1 MTEISGFGNLTQM
14 EAATPNS
21 SSASTGKSLLLHWLV
36 RCVKWTLFWGLALPI
51 VWIGLAGERTLD
63 ARYMVCG
70 IDPDPVFNEQY
81 WEDGWPLVYLRR
93 HVVNEES
100 AFYRVDQG
108 FLKFAGG
115 RLAADVLILAV
126 ILGAAGYVLW
136 APAKSAA
143 LRGFGK
149 FSLRSALA
157 GVTIVC
163 LAAAS
168 YGNAWRQ
175 SQYELGVGAR
185 LEQLGHHVQYGRSGP
200 RWLTRLFSRDSE
212 WVTFRVMKEFELFE
226 EAGDRDLEIA
236 LQTGLKDAAHL
247 QELHLGDSWITDD
260 GLARLLAARRSWSIE
275 KLSVDRTPITGQAF
289 AGCRSLD
296 QLEVIWMNESKCTDD
311 GVAAVS
317 RLPGVTFLNVSD
329 CPVTARSIDYALE
342 MPKLRKFV
350 AFDSSIVA
358 ADGDELRA
366 RGVECLPED
375 NPEFVDCFSDE
386 TYTPDPFAASELF
399 GDDPFASPG
408 D

>member
-1 MTEISGFGNLTQM
+1 M
-14 EAATPNS
+14 EAVVSNS
-21 SSASTGKSLLLHWLV
+21 RSSTWKGLLLRWLV
-36 RCVKWTLFWGLALPI
+36 RCVKVALFMGIALPV
-51 VWIGLAGERTLD
+51 VWIGLAGEPTFD
-63 ARYMVCG
+63 ARYWVCG
-70 IDPDPVFNEQY
+70 LDPDPVFSEQY
-81 WEDGWPLVYLRR
+81 WEHGWPLVYLRR

-100 AFYRVDQG
+100 AFYRVDHG
-108 FLKFAGG
+108 FLKFTGV
-115 RLAADVLILAV
+115 RLAADMLILAV

-143 LRGFGK
+143 LRGFAK

-175 SQYELGVGAR
+175 SQYELAVGAR
-185 LEQLGHHVQYGRSGP
+185 LEQLGHRVQYGRSGP
-200 RWLTRLFSRDSE
+200 RWLTRLFTRDSE
-212 WVTFRVMKEFELFE
+212 WVTFRVMKEFQLFE

-236 LQTGLKDAAHL
+236 LQAGLKDAAHL
-247 QELHLGDSWITDD
+247 QELHLGDSRITDD

-289 AGCRSLD
+289 VGCRSLD
-296 QLEVIWMNESKCTDD
+296 QLEVIWMNESKCTDA

-329 CPVTARSIDYALE
+329 CPVTAKSIDYALE

-350 AFDSSIVA
+350 AFYSSIVA

-375 NPEFVDCFSDE
+375 NPEFVDVFSE
-386 TYTPDPFAASELF
+386 SSASDPFAASEF
-399 GDDPFASPG
+399 FDDNPFERSSN
-408 D
+408 